1 MTGDPERGE
10 ARRRRFVD
18 ITGPVV
24 DLVLDTVDPD
34 DVLDRVDV
42 NALLDRVDVDRLL
55 DRVDVD
61 RLLARVDVAD
71 LVERA
76 GVADIVRASTQDVA
90 GSALDAARRY
100 AVGLDVVV
108 TGALQRLFRRDL
120 SHFPAAP
127 TALLAA
133 TVAASTGE
141 RTSMTGRY
149 AGLVT
154 RLLGNGLDAV
164 IAVYSFL
171 ASIAAVAFVM
181 ETVFAA
187 DLGDTTSLGWVL
199 AGGVWGIG
207 LLWASLATTGRTPGG
222 ALLGLRVVARD
233 GTPLSAL
240 RSLVRVVV
248 LPVSA
253 SLFGLGYLGV
263 VVGRER
269 RALHDLAAGSTVVY
283 DWGDEVATVPTPV
296 DRWLTR
302 LGTPDREHSQP

>member
-1 MTGDPERGE
+1 MTSDPERIQG
-10 ARRRRFVD
+10 RRRRLVD

-34 DVLDRVDV
+34 DILDRVDV

-61 RLLARVDVAD
+61 RLMARVDVGD

-108 TGALQRLFRRDL
+108 TGALRRLLRRDL
-120 SHFPAAP
+120 SRFPAAP
-127 TALLAA
+127 AALLPATIAA
-133 TVAASTGE
+133 TTGE

-154 RLLGNGLDAV
+154 RLLGNALDAV
-164 IAVYSFL
+164 IAVASFV
-171 ASIAAVAFVM
+171 ASAAVVAFVADI
-181 ETVFAA
+181 VFGA
-187 DLGDTTSLGWVL
+187 DLGDTGGLGWVV
-199 AGGVWGIG
+199 AGGVWSVL
-207 LLWASLATTGRTPGG
+207 LLWSSLATTGRTPGG

-233 GTPLSAL
+233 GTPLPAL

-269 RALHDLAAGSTVVY
+269 RALHDIVAGSTVVY
-283 DWGDEVATVPTPV
+283 DWGDEVATVPTPL
-296 DRWLTR
+296 DRWLRKLDTSDPVR
-302 LGTPDREHSQP
+302 APQ